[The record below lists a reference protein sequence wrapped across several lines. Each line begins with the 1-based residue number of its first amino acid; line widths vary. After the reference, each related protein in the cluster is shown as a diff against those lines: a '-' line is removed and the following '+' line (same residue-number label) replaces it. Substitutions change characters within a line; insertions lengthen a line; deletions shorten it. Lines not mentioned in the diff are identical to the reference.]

1 LVLSRYGGV
10 GSHRY
15 PIGFSGDTF
24 QAFLTLDY
32 EVQMTPMA
40 ANVLFGYW
48 SHDIGGFHAGTGSPG
63 DGDPK
68 NVTGSELLLRW
79 IQFGAVAPIDRTHCD
94 HCERRIW
101 LFPHFEWMKQAF
113 VLRNALVPYIYTNAR
128 NAYET
133 GVSLVHPMYYANPNN
148 QEAYS
153 YKTQYMFG
161 EDIVAAPITTVTNP
175 QSHGVQKAVWL
186 PSGVWVNWNGTQI
199 YQGPTVVTQNYGV
212 QDIPLFVRTGV
223 VIPLQTAASVV
234 SAFANPVM
242 WTLFPGAITGQG
254 KIYEDDGESLD
265 YINNKYAT
273 TNVAYTSTDSNMISV
288 TISPTSGSFN
298 GIPSSRSHIVQLRGY
313 INNPSTV
320 KVNGQSIAPGTGTPG
335 WYIAKSYTLDITE
348 GALVVSTGNLPVNSQ
363 ISVEISK

>member
-1 LVLSRYGGV
+1 LVLSRYGGL
-10 GSHRY
+10 GNHRY

-24 QAFLTLDY
+24 QAFLTLDF

-48 SHDIGGFHAGTGSPG
+48 SHDIGGFHSGNGSPG

-128 NAYET
+128 NAFET
-133 GVSLVHPMYYANPNN
+133 GVSLVHPMYYANPNSE
-148 QEAYS
+148 EAYS

-161 EDIVAAPITTVTNP
+161 QDIIAAPITTVTNP
-175 QSHGVQKAVWL
+175 QSHAVPKAVWL
-186 PSGVWVNWNGTQI
+186 PSGVWVNWNGTKT
-199 YQGPTVVTQNYGV
+199 YQGPIVVNDNYGV
-212 QDIPLFVRTGV
+212 QDIPIFVRSGV

-234 SAFANPVM
+234 SSFANPIM
-242 WTLFPGAITGQG
+242 WTVFPGANSGRGQ
-254 KIYEDDGESLD
+254 IYEDDGNSLD
-265 YINNKYAT
+265 YMSNRYAT
-273 TNVAYTSTDSNMISV
+273 TNVAYTVSISTIMVN
-288 TISPTSGSFN
+288 ISPTSGSFS
-298 GIPSSRSHIVQLRGY
+298 GMPTSRSHMVQIRDY
-313 INNPSTV
+313 INNPASV
-320 KVNGQSIAPGTGTPG
+320 KVNGQTIPPGTGTPG
-335 WYIAKSYTLDITE
+335 WYISNTYTLDITQ
-348 GALVVSTGNLPVNSQ
+348 GALVISTGNLPVNSQ
-363 ISVEISK
+363 ISVEITK